1 MSTIPIGEQ
10 VNLSVDQVARRS
22 TRTRYQT
29 IPIIPTRCLQQVTCA
44 LLRERACGVRA
55 AARSASIEV
64 QQWVRYSRGLYR
76 VGPHPWMRL
85 TRTLGLSDRCALL
98 LHYAVMGKRPNS
110 KRDAAPDT
118 ITDLTDAVVLLA
130 LKRYPSP
137 TLRAIAKRY
146 YDALAAAAVKPPVPP
161 ADPAP

>member
-76 VGPHPWMRL
+76 VGPHPWLRL

-98 LHYAVMGKRPNS
+98 LHYGVMGKRPNS

-118 ITDLTDAVVLLA
+118 ITDLVDAVLSHA
-130 LKRYPSP
+130 LRRYPSP
-137 TLRAIAKRY
+137 TLRAIARRY
-146 YDALAAAAVKPPVPP
+146 YDAIAAAAKPDNPP
-161 ADPAP
+161 T